1 MQSLSYLIQ
10 FSLQSEAEKK
20 EKYDVLRRISNGL
33 WSHLLENLSKQ
44 GEWKLIK
51 ELVLGLDNNTG
62 NASNTENIVLNINYW
77 IQLFLTIYINFSSRK
92 VLNPYTCNL

>member
-1 MQSLSYLIQ
+1 MQPLSYFIQ

-20 EKYDVLRRISNGL
+20 EKYDVLRRIPNDI

-62 NASNTENIVLNINYW
+62 NASNSDKIVLNINYT
-77 IQLFLTIYINFSSRK
+77 IFLAIYINFSSRSIK
-92 VLNPYTCNL
+92 PVYM

>member
-1 MQSLSYLIQ
+1 MQSLSYFIQ

-20 EKYDVLRRISNGL
+20 EKYDVLRRIPNDI

-62 NASNTENIVLNINYW
+62 NTSNSDKIVLNINYT
-77 IQLFLTIYINFSSRK
+77 IFLVIYINFSSRSIK
-92 VLNPYTCNL
+92 PVYM

>member
-1 MQSLSYLIQ
+1 MQSISYFIQ

-20 EKYDVLRRISNGL
+20 EKYDVLRRIPNAI

-62 NASNTENIVLNINYW
+62 NTSNSDKIVLNVNYT
-77 IQLFLTIYINFSSRK
+77 IFLVIYINFSSRGIK
-92 VLNPYTCNL
+92 PVYM

>member
-10 FSLQSEAEKK
+10 FSLQSEPEKK
-20 EKYDVLRRISNGL
+20 EKYDILRRIPNGI
-33 WSHLLENLSKQ
+33 WSHLLENLSKE

-62 NASNTENIVLNINYW
+62 NTSNSDKIVLNVNYT
-77 IQLFLTIYINFSSRK
+77 IFLVIYINFSSRSIK
-92 VLNPYTCNL
+92 PVYM

>member
-20 EKYDVLRRISNGL
+20 EKYDVLRRIPNEI

-62 NASNTENIVLNINYW
+62 NTSNSDNIVLNINY
-77 IQLFLTIYINFSSRK
+77 TIFWLSISISLHE

>member
-1 MQSLSYLIQ
+1 MQSLSYFIQ

-20 EKYDVLRRISNGL
+20 EKYDVLRRIPNDI

-62 NASNTENIVLNINYW
+62 NASNSDTIVLNINYT
-77 IQLFLTIYINFSSRK
+77 IFLVIYINFSSRSIK
-92 VLNPYTCNL
+92 PVYM

>member
-20 EKYDVLRRISNGL
+20 EKYDVLRRIPNDI

-51 ELVLGLDNNTG
+51 ELVLRLDNNTG
-62 NASNTENIVLNINYW
+62 NASNSDKIVLNINYT
-77 IQLFLTIYINFSSRK
+77 IFLAIYINFSSRSIK
-92 VLNPYTCNL
+92 PVYM

>member
-1 MQSLSYLIQ
+1 MQSLSYFIQ

-20 EKYDVLRRISNGL
+20 EKYDVLRRIPNDI

-62 NASNTENIVLNINYW
+62 NASNSDTIVLNINYT
-77 IQLFLTIYINFSSRK
+77 IFMVIYINFSSRSIK
-92 VLNPYTCNL
+92 PVYM

>member
-1 MQSLSYLIQ
+1 MQPLSYFIQ

-20 EKYDVLRRISNGL
+20 EKYDVLRRIPNDI

-62 NASNTENIVLNINYW
+62 NTSNSDKIVLNINYT
-77 IQLFLTIYINFSSRK
+77 IFLVIYINFSSRGIK
-92 VLNPYTCNL
+92 PVYM

>member
-20 EKYDVLRRISNGL
+20 EKYDVLRRIPNGL

-62 NASNTENIVLNINYW
+62 NASNSDKIVLNINYT
-77 IQLFLTIYINFSSRK
+77 IFLAIYINFSSRSIK
-92 VLNPYTCNL
+92 PVYM